1 MTIKNIHQ
9 IFQAEFKNIE
19 HLFSI
24 HELNLIEAEESKE
37 LFVYSAGVYV
47 FHKDK
52 QVIKVGRSL
61 ENSRKRALEHIR
73 DGTQVPDF
81 NMTTLKRDI
90 NATLILF
97 NLIDKTKSH
106 WAAALEMY
114 FENTLNPIIKSKRMG

>member
-1 MTIKNIHQ
+1 MTVRNILQ
-9 IFQAEFKNIE
+9 IFQAEFKCIE

-24 HELNLIEAEESKE
+24 HELNLIEAEDTND

-47 FHKDK
+47 FHKNK

-73 DGTQVPDF
+73 DETQVSDF
-81 NMTTLKRDI
+81 NMKVLKRDAD
-90 NATLILF
+90 ATLVLF
-97 NLIDKTKSH
+97 NLIDKSKYH

-114 FENTLNPIIKSKRMG
+114 FENTLNPKIKSKRMG